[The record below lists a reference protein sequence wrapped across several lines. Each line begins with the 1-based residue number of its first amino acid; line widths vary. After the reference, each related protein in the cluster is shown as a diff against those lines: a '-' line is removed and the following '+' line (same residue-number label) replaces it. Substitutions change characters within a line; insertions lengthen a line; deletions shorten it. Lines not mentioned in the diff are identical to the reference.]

1 MRIEAQKET
10 YDFFQFVPK
19 QNKKTTC
26 LYFRK
31 VRLNKVL
38 EEIEK
43 YCDSDEAS
51 DENEEQMNVIV
62 STKQIAV
69 YISPPDNGGITDE
82 DSGDEDTVT
91 LANLPGNQI
100 RGAAEIK
107 DSALL
112 RKLHTIEAFKVKH
125 QKAAKHVTNKKK
137 DLPKTGISTEHA
149 TYKPT
154 PADLPRSPA
163 ETFALFVDEEVVW
176 HLTAQTISY
185 AAQSGNHQFSMSC
198 DKMRTFIGILLLTGY
213 CSVLRRKLY

>member
-1 MRIEAQKET
+1 MRIEIQIKT
-10 YDFFQFVPK
+10 YDFFKFVPK

-31 VRLNKVL
+31 VRLDEVL

-69 YISPPDNGGITDE
+69 HISPPDNGGITDE

-100 RGAAEIK
+100 TAAAEIK
-107 DSALL
+107 DSAPT
-112 RKLHTIEAFKVKH
+112 RKLHTSGLSKSNSKKP
-125 QKAAKHVTNKKK
+125 QSTSLAKERLTK
-137 DLPKTGISTEHA
+137 DW
-149 TYKPT
+149 Y
-154 PADLPRSPA
+154 
-163 ETFALFVDEEVVW
+163 F
-176 HLTAQTISY
+176 Y
-185 AAQSGNHQFSMSC
+185 
-198 DKMRTFIGILLLTGY
+198 
-213 CSVLRRKLY
+213 

>member
-1 MRIEAQKET
+1 MDE
-10 YDFFQFVPK
+10 
-19 QNKKTTC
+19 
-26 LYFRK
+26 
-31 VRLNKVL
+31 VL
-38 EEIEK
+38 EEIK
-43 YCDSDEAS
+43 NSDKAS

-82 DSGDEDTVT
+82 DSGDEDTIT

-100 RGAAEIK
+100 IAAAEIK
-107 DSALL
+107 DSAPTLQTL
-112 RKLHTIEAFKVKH
+112 SNQGFQSQTAKSRKARHW
-125 QKAAKHVTNKKK
+125 QNK

-163 ETFALFVDEEVVW
+163 ETFELFVDEEVVR
-176 HLTAQTISY
+176 HLTAQKISY

-198 DKMRTFIGILLLTGY
+198 DEMRTFIGILLLSGY
-213 CSVLRRKLY
+213 CSLSRRKLYWSNEPDTHNILIVHSMRRNRFDEIMRYF